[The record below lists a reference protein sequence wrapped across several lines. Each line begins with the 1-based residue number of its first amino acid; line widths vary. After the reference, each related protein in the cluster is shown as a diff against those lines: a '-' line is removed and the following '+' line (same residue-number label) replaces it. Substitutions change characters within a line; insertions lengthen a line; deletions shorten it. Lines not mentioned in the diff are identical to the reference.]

1 MEFDASTHSAQSWK
15 GGRESI
21 ELWDI
26 SGDKKFEK
34 CFPAIMKG
42 AVGVILVYNPDDAE
56 HVNQLQ
62 YWCAKRLCLS
72 QIPQTTWLG
81 GSPRQRPLEASLAS
95 WLILLAVVRMIRAG
109 TISLSGR

>member
-62 YWCAKRLCLS
+62 YWCGPRLTHPLS
-72 QIPQTTWLG
+72 DSVRLDGLG
-81 GSPRQRPLEASLAS
+81 PA
-95 WLILLAVVRMIRAG
+95 IVCF
-109 TISLSGR
+109 